1 MGRIGGC
8 PGWADAAA
16 LKASPVTVPDEAA
29 GGQWARE
36 SGPICGRA
44 VLPEAELAQMTPLD
58 TVTAGRER
66 AMATNGGATF
76 SELDWLRS
84 GRTAARRLRNWTD
97 EVDELGRRR
106 GNIAEGSNICSRC
119 SRSYAVEEEH
129 IPSISEGRSRLSV

>member
-1 MGRIGGC
+1 MGRCSSPEGQ
-8 PGWADAAA
+8 PSHLSRMKRRAD
-16 LKASPVTVPDEAA
+16 
-29 GGQWARE
+29 
-36 SGPICGRA
+36 SGPPKLGRFA
-44 VLPEAELAQMTPLD
+44 GVMPEAELAQMTPLD

-97 EVDELGRRR
+97 EVDERGRRR

-119 SRSYAVEEEH
+119 SRSYVVEEEH
-129 IPSISEGRSRLSV
+129 IPSISEGGSRLSV